1 MDLNLR
7 RRAAPEPPAEIPM
20 HPEIEY
26 GSQARRLACGPEYD
40 LLYKVPMSWMRQHGK
55 SLRNTL
61 GVCALAGLGLAL
73 MPLQSRAQQ
82 QPQPQQQAVL
92 RFVRNPDPAPDLKAK
107 DLDGKELSL
116 EAYKG
121 KVVLLNFWATWC
133 GPCRAEIPSL
143 IRIQEA
149 YKDRLQIIGMDVDDD
164 NEDKLRAFVKNQ
176 GINYPVVMTSD
187 PVRLAYGGI
196 AALPT
201 MFVIN
206 PEGKVVQKHVG
217 LFNPALYEIEARALL
232 DMPVPAR
239 VETFEDTGEVF
250 LKHADRAT
258 MLPGV
263 DTSKLTP
270 EQRMAALHKLN
281 AETCDCGCKYTLAQC
296 RIYDPACN
304 TSKERAA
311 AIVKEAA
318 KLPAKDVPENTPAP
332 ASSAPTGA
340 ADPPK
345 PPNRK

>member
-1 MDLNLR
+1 
-7 RRAAPEPPAEIPM
+7 
-20 HPEIEY
+20 
-26 GSQARRLACGPEYD
+26 
-40 LLYKVPMSWMRQHGK
+40 MSRMRQHGK
-55 SLRNTL
+55 GLQIA
-61 GVCALAGLGLAL
+61 VWVYALTGLGLAL
-73 MPLQSRAQQ
+73 MPLESRTQL
-82 QPQPQQQAVL
+82 PQQQQLVL
-92 RFVRNPDPAPDLKAK
+92 RFVRDPDTAPDLKAK
-107 DLDGKELSL
+107 DLNGKELSL
-116 EAYKG
+116 EVYKG

-149 YKDRLQIIGMDVDDD
+149 YKDRLQIIGMDVDD
-164 NEDKLRAFVKNQ
+164 EDEEQLRAFVKGQ
-176 GINYPVVMTSD
+176 GINYPVAITSV

-206 PEGKVVQKHVG
+206 QDNKVVQKHVG

-239 VETFEDTGEVF
+239 VEAFEDTGEVF
-250 LKHADRAT
+250 LKHVDRAT

-263 DTSKLTP
+263 DTSKLTG

-304 TSKERAA
+304 ISKERAA
-311 AIVKEAA
+311 AIVQEAA
-318 KLPAKDVPENTPAP
+318 KLPAKDPPENTAAP
-332 ASSAPTGA
+332 ASSGPSGH

-345 PPNRK
+345 

>member
-1 MDLNLR
+1 MSRIGQCGRNLR
-7 RRAAPEPPAEIPM
+7 IA
-20 HPEIEY
+20 
-26 GSQARRLACGPEYD
+26 LA
-40 LLYKVPMSWMRQHGK
+40 L
-55 SLRNTL
+55 
-61 GVCALAGLGLAL
+61 CALTGLAL
-73 MPLQSRAQQ
+73 PTLKSYAQLQPQSQQ
-82 QPQPQQQAVL
+82 QQQMVL
-92 RFVRNPDPAPDLKAK
+92 RFVRDPDPAPDLNAK
-107 DLDGKELSL
+107 DLNGKELKL

-149 YKDRLQIIGMDVDDD
+149 YKDRLQIIGMNVDD
-164 NEDKLRAFVKNQ
+164 EDEARLRAFVKDQ
-176 GINYPVVMTSD
+176 GINYPVALTSL

-206 PEGKVVQKHVG
+206 QDGKVVQKHVG

-239 VETFEDTGEVF
+239 VETFQDTGEVF

-263 DTSKLTP
+263 DTSKLTA

-281 AETCDCGCKYTLAQC
+281 AESCDCGCKYTLAQC

-304 TSKERAA
+304 ISKERAA
-311 AIVKEAA
+311 AIIKEAE
-318 KLPAKDVPENTPAP
+318 KLPAKDAPGNTAAP
-332 ASSAPTGA
+332 PSSSPSGP
-340 ADPPK
+340 ADPSK
-345 PPNRK
+345 QHSRR

>member
-1 MDLNLR
+1 
-7 RRAAPEPPAEIPM
+7 
-20 HPEIEY
+20 
-26 GSQARRLACGPEYD
+26 
-40 LLYKVPMSWMRQHGK
+40 MSRMPQHGK
-55 SLRNTL
+55 GLQIA
-61 GVCALAGLGLAL
+61 VWVYALTGLGLAL
-73 MPLQSRAQQ
+73 MPLESRTQL
-82 QPQPQQQAVL
+82 PQQQQLVL
-92 RFVRNPDPAPDLKAK
+92 RFVRDPDTAPDLKAK
-107 DLDGKELSL
+107 DLNGKELSL
-116 EAYKG
+116 EVYKG

-149 YKDRLQIIGMDVDDD
+149 YKDRLQIIGMDVDD
-164 NEDKLRAFVKNQ
+164 EDEEQLRGFVKGQ
-176 GINYPVVMTSD
+176 GINYPVAMTSV

-206 PEGKVVQKHVG
+206 QDNKVVQKHVG

-239 VETFEDTGEVF
+239 VEAFEDTGEVF

-281 AETCDCGCKYTLAQC
+281 AESCDCGCKYTLAQC
-296 RIYDPACN
+296 RINDPACN
-304 TSKERAA
+304 TSKDRSA
-311 AIVKEAA
+311 AIVMEAA
-318 KLPAKDVPENTPAP
+318 KLPAKNAPEDTAAP
-332 ASSAPTGA
+332 ASPAPSAP

-345 PPNRK
+345 PRSE

>member
-1 MDLNLR
+1 
-7 RRAAPEPPAEIPM
+7 
-20 HPEIEY
+20 
-26 GSQARRLACGPEYD
+26 
-40 LLYKVPMSWMRQHGK
+40 
-55 SLRNTL
+55 
-61 GVCALAGLGLAL
+61 
-73 MPLQSRAQQ
+73 MPLQSRAQLQQQPPQ
-82 QPQPQQQAVL
+82 QPQQVVI
-92 RFVRNPDPAPDLKAK
+92 RFVRDPDPAPELKAK

-164 NEDKLRAFVKNQ
+164 DEDRLRAFVKNK
-176 GINYPVVMTSD
+176 GINYPVATTSL

-196 AALPT
+196 GALPT

-206 PEGKVVQKHVG
+206 QDGKVVQKHVG

-232 DMPVPAR
+232 DMPGPAK

-250 LKHADRAT
+250 LRHADRAT

-263 DTSKLTP
+263 DTSKLTQ
-270 EQRMAALHKLN
+270 EQRIAALHKLN

-296 RIYDPACN
+296 RVNDPVCN
-304 TSKERAA
+304 ISKERAA
-311 AIVKEAA
+311 GIVKEAA
-318 KLPAKDVPENTPAP
+318 NLPAKDAPEDNAAP
-332 ASSAPTGA
+332 ASATPSEP

>member
-1 MDLNLR
+1 MNGML
-7 RRAAPEPPAEIPM
+7 
-20 HPEIEY
+20 
-26 GSQARRLACGPEYD
+26 
-40 LLYKVPMSWMRQHGK
+40 QHGI
-55 SLRNTL
+55 SLRIAR
-61 GVCALAGLGLAL
+61 GVSALAGLGLAL
-73 MPLQSRAQQ
+73 MPLESRAQLQ
-82 QPQPQQQAVL
+82 LPQQQQQQQLVI
-92 RFVRNPDPAPDLKAK
+92 RFVRDPDPAPDLNAK
-107 DLDGKELSL
+107 DLSGRELSL

-143 IRIQEA
+143 TRIQEA

-164 NEDKLRAFVKNQ
+164 DEGQLRAFVKEQ
-176 GINYPVVMTSD
+176 GINYPVARTSVA
-187 PVRLAYGGI
+187 VRLAYGGI
-196 AALPT
+196 AALPSL
-201 MFVIN
+201 FVIN
-206 PEGKVVQKHVG
+206 QDSKVVQKHVG
-217 LFNPALYEIEARALL
+217 LFNPALYELEARALL
-232 DMPVPAR
+232 NMPVPAR

-281 AETCDCGCKYTLAQC
+281 AEACACGCKYTLAQC

-311 AIVKEAA
+311 AIVQEAA
-318 KLPAKDVPENTPAP
+318 KLPAKDAPENSAAP
-332 ASSAPTGA
+332 ASSAASGP

-345 PPNRK
+345 PRNRQ